1 MSKRKPPIHDCL
13 IISPFFMALTLLAGC
28 SERNAESK
36 GLTFP
41 PVPVSVATVVKRT
54 IPVEVR
60 TIGSVEAYSTVTV
73 KSRIDGELEH
83 VHFKEGQD
91 VHEAD
96 LLFQIDPRPFEL
108 ALKRAEANL
117 AKDMF
122 QAQQARLEADRSAKL
137 LAEGVTSKEQ
147 NELNQANAN
156 AMDAAVRADKA
167 AVENSRV
174 QLEFC
179 TIRSPLD
186 GRTGRLMVHE
196 GNLVKENETVLV
208 VIHRL
213 APIYVNFS
221 VGEKHLARINQQRKY
236 AGSLK
241 VEAILP
247 GEPPTH
253 EEGILTFVD
262 NTVDTTAGTISLKG
276 TFENKEKVLWP
287 GQFVDVALR
296 LDEEAGATVVPAEA
310 VQTGQQSPY
319 VYIVRPDLTAELRPI
334 APGRTIEG
342 LTVVEQGLEA
352 GETVVTD
359 GHLRLV
365 PGARVVVKGS
375 SEAARSSPQPEPGS

>member
-1 MSKRKPPIHDCL
+1 MSKRKPAIHDCL

-83 VHFKEGQD
+83 VHFKEGKD

-236 AGSLK
+236 AG
-241 VEAILP
+241 
-247 GEPPTH
+247 
-253 EEGILTFVD
+253 
-262 NTVDTTAGTISLKG
+262 
-276 TFENKEKVLWP
+276 
-287 GQFVDVALR
+287 
-296 LDEEAGATVVPAEA
+296 
-310 VQTGQQSPY
+310 
-319 VYIVRPDLTAELRPI
+319 
-334 APGRTIEG
+334 
-342 LTVVEQGLEA
+342 
-352 GETVVTD
+352 
-359 GHLRLV
+359 
-365 PGARVVVKGS
+365 
-375 SEAARSSPQPEPGS
+375 